1 MIDNIVMIKNN
12 LSETEIKSI
21 VTKSRLLEQSVNGL
35 KVYHN
40 GKNKNLEGGFYIK
53 ISENKTLKITGS
65 LHKYYTYLSQK
76 KLNNFDSFTMQ
87 QAKETMN
94 KLVIDKGFNIEN
106 TKVTFYE
113 IGLNLVVDFEPSEIL
128 KNVKSIGT
136 IENEKEFFYNPQYKK
151 KTHKNTL
158 THRDFRIY
166 HKMYDKVFE
175 MQDKRKQPPSELKII
190 RIETA
195 HRRVENTLLTNF
207 LKDENLNLLQKKFFS
222 YWHKLNFFNDVDAPK
237 GTHKSKIE
245 LAKEIMH
252 KGKVEVLNTYVNQY
266 KNLVLSAKMY
276 YSIKKFIDNW
286 ELDKHSFKVKKTD
299 IFTYWQKVYNT
310 EYQLYNSNKS
320 NELICIDK
328 NFVSNGT
335 I

>member
-12 LSETEIKSI
+12 LSETEIKR
-21 VTKSRLLEQSVNGL
+21 VVNQSRLLEKSVNGL
-35 KVYHN
+35 TVYHN
-40 GKNKNLEGGFYIK
+40 GSNKNFEGGFYIK
-53 ISENKTLKITGS
+53 ISENRTLKITGS
-65 LHKYYTYLSQK
+65 LHKYHTFLNHN

-87 QAKETMN
+87 QAKETMY
-94 KLVIDKGFNIEN
+94 KLATNKGFDTEN

-113 IGLNLVVDFEPSEIL
+113 IGLNLIVDFEPSEIL
-128 KNVKSIGT
+128 KNVKSIGS
-136 IENEKEFFYNPQYKK
+136 IENEKEFFYNAKYKK
-151 KTHKNTL
+151 KTHKNTE

-175 MQDKRKQPPSELKII
+175 MQDKRKQPPNEMKIV

-195 HRRVENTLLTNF
+195 HRRVENTFLKDF
-207 LKDENLNLLQKKFFS
+207 LKDENLNQLQKKFFG
-222 YWHKLNFFNDVDAPK
+222 YWHKINFFNDIDAPK

-252 KGKVEVLNTYVNQY
+252 KGKKEVFENYFNQY

-276 YSIKKFIDNW
+276 YSIKKFINNW
-286 ELDKHSFKVKKTD
+286 EQDKHIYKVKKTD
-299 IFTYWQKVYNT
+299 IFTNWQKVYNT
-310 EYQLYNSNKS
+310 EYQIYSNNKS